1 MKIITQNTQLQ
12 ILFISLLFFTT
23 TVFAQVGIGTNNPNP
38 NALLD
43 INASTN
49 VGGLLLPRVTLTST
63 SSFAPLAAH
72 VQGMTIYNTV
82 TLNDV
87 TPGQYYNDGTR
98 WIRVERTTPI
108 QSVTYANDISIGK
121 NTPGGAPP
129 AYANI
134 AGMSLTFTASKTSV
148 FVNFTA
154 SGLGYTNSM
163 SSVHFR
169 ILNGATSIGG
179 TMSKIQSYD
188 NATGTVT
195 TWSLAFSKPLTGLT
209 IGTQY
214 TLQLQGYAY
223 GILGNQNAVIN
234 ANSDSDNNHMTLTV
248 IQ

>member
-1 MKIITQNTQLQ
+1 MIKITQKTQLQ
-12 ILFISLLFFTT
+12 ILFICLLFCST

-43 INASTN
+43 INASAN

-72 VQGMTIYNTV
+72 VQGMTIYNTA

-108 QSVTYANDISIGK
+108 QSVTYANNIEITK
-121 NTPGGAPP
+121 NTNGNAPP

-134 AGMSLTFTASKTSV
+134 SGMSLTFRATKTSV
-148 FVNFTA
+148 LVNFTA
-154 SGLGYTNSM
+154 SGYGYINSM

-169 ILNGATSIGG
+169 ILNGGVSIGG

-188 NATGTVT
+188 DVTGTVT

-209 IGTQY
+209 IGNQY
-214 TLQLQGYAY
+214 TLQLQAYAY
-223 GILGNQNAVIN
+223 GILGSHNAVVY
-234 ANSDSDNNHMTLTV
+234 ANTDPDNNHMTLTV